1 MSTTERIVALNTV
14 PGLVQ
19 QAILEAEGD
28 ELIDVLGTA
37 NSIQSQIGAI
47 KRTAAS
53 EVSNGDH
60 GGQWEFVQGRKAERS
75 YNTDG
80 LLSSLREEL
89 GYEELPHLLMFLMG
103 RGIIRLNWQWTP
115 LLKLIK
121 ENNLDLRTARHEIE
135 DGDPDYEIGEYWK
148 AGSPKYE
155 AVIDAG

>member
-37 NSIQSQIGAI
+37 NSIQSQIGTI

-53 EVSNGDH
+53 EISDGDH
-60 GGQWEFVQGRKAERS
+60 GERWEFTQGREAKRS

-80 LLSSLREEL
+80 LFTRMLEDLPIED
-89 GYEELPHLLMFLMG
+89 LPHLLMFLMG
-103 RGIIRLNWQWTP
+103 RGVIRFNWQWTP

-121 ENNLDLRTARHEIE
+121 EYNLDLKTVRREIE

-148 AGSPKYE
+148 DASPSYK
-155 AVIDAG
+155 AVTDAG